1 MNNNGL
7 KKNTFSQNINVLNR
21 IQKQNI
27 NIWCLMYSLHA
38 YLSIYCLQ
46 TQILCVIS
54 SVHRQKQSDWHF
66 SSMYGQKKK
75 SYNMMFIIK
84 QPLRNHNCNVFK
96 LGSIKKPVWML
107 FHYFYLSNIKTL
119 YTLSRKS
126 LHISQKKQ
134 SYWVVLNRAFRSWR
148 SDPCDIFKTWR
159 LLMIPVVVKVLQRR
173 DFFLTAGS
181 VTHRPRCKWVD
192 WVNSGHDPN

>member
-1 MNNNGL
+1 M
-7 KKNTFSQNINVLNR
+7 FNVLLAC
-21 IQKQNI
+21 IF
-27 NIWCLMYSLHA
+27 
-38 YLSIYCLQ
+38 
-46 TQILCVIS
+46 
-54 SVHRQKQSDWHF
+54 VHLLPPDTNTVRHF
-66 SSMYGQKKK
+66 ICASTKTKWLTFFFNVWTKKK

-148 SDPCDIFKTWR
+148 SDPCDIFKTWP